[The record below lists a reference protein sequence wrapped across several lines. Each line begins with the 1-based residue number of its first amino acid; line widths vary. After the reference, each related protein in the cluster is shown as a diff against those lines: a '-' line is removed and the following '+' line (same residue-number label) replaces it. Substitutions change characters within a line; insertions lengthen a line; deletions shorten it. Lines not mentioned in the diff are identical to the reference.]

1 MLETAVDLSVFKRVS
16 LEDVNK
22 KITAPEWRKNWE
34 LPLADVIHAGPHDFY
49 YNIFSGWLLLHFFYT

>member
-22 KITAPEWRKNWE
+22 KTTAPEWRKN
-34 LPLADVIHAGPHDFY
+34 
-49 YNIFSGWLLLHFFYT
+49 